1 VLEVVEHASIIANA
15 RRPRSTGRTGAAG
28 RRKTRAMQK
37 DLRETLP
44 RPRRIPL
51 SRIVYI
57 IRQVWPA
64 LRLIITG
71 VVALVVIAAILERI
85 VEPSV
90 FTSVGLALWWAVV
103 TVATVGY
110 GDVVPESTPGRIVG
124 VVVML
129 FGMAWV
135 PVVTTLVVTA
145 LSRPSIE
152 EDARHEELSAK
163 LDALHQRLERLEDP
177 GPDA

>member
-1 VLEVVEHASIIANA
+1 
-15 RRPRSTGRTGAAG
+15 
-28 RRKTRAMQK
+28 MQK

-44 RPRRIPL
+44 RPRRIPF

-85 VEPSV
+85 VEPAV

-110 GDVVPESTPGRIVG
+110 GDVVPQSTPGRLVG

-177 GPDA
+177 GPDT

>member
-1 VLEVVEHASIIANA
+1 
-15 RRPRSTGRTGAAG
+15 
-28 RRKTRAMQK
+28 MQK
-37 DLRETLP
+37 ELGQGLP
-44 RPRRIPL
+44 RPRRIPF
-51 SRIVYI
+51 SRVLYVV
-57 IRQVWPA
+57 RQVWPA

-71 VVALVVIAAILERI
+71 VVALVLIAAVLERL
-85 VEPSV
+85 VEPKV
-90 FTSVGLALWWAVV
+90 FTSFGLAVWWAVV

-110 GDVVPESTPGRIVG
+110 GDVVPESPPGRIVG

-152 EDARHEELSAK
+152 EDARHEELTAK

-177 GPDA
+177 RADT

>member
-1 VLEVVEHASIIANA
+1 M
-15 RRPRSTGRTGAAG
+15 
-28 RRKTRAMQK
+28 RKELPEA
-37 DLRETLP
+37 LP
-44 RPRRIPL
+44 RPRRIPF
-51 SRIVYI
+51 SRVVYVV
-57 IRQVWPA
+57 RQVWPA

-71 VVALVVIAAILERI
+71 VVALVVLAAVLERI
-85 VEPSV
+85 VEPEV
-90 FTSVGLALWWAVV
+90 FTSLGLALWWSVV

-110 GDVVPESTPGRIVG
+110 GDVVPESAPGRFVG

-152 EDARHEELSAK
+152 EDARHAELAAK
-163 LDALHQRLERLEDP
+163 LDQLHQRLERLE
-177 GPDA
+177 GPHDDA